1 PHKHSIT
8 GWPVTLSA
16 FLLLVPELFGKNE
29 ICPHQPLQPA
39 LENYFSRDTDVITEL
54 MFAMCGNANYER
66 DDDII
71 PPKSSRKR
79 MKIA

>member
-1 PHKHSIT
+1 MKF
-8 GWPVTLSA
+8 VLLSR
-16 FLLLVPELFGKNE
+16 FN
-29 ICPHQPLQPA
+29 QDA
-39 LENYFSRDTDVITEL
+39 LENYFSRARRMTILPQWTSWDTDVITEL
-54 MFAMCGNANYER
+54 MFAMCGNANYEP